1 MKNLIK
7 TIITS
12 ILTAA
17 ILITGISVDT
27 TTVTAATTNNTF
39 QNGGTVTLKP
49 GDSMKLLVQD
59 SDGEDDTYGY
69 KWSSSDTNVLKVET
83 DFYDD
88 TKDYTECVVLIGVST
103 GTATV
108 IGKGKGLRPNITMT
122 VTVALPKATAKQKKC
137 KHKYKT
143 TKAAT
148 CERAG
153 IKTCKKCKFQK
164 MIAKPDHKYVTKK
177 VTKVEYD
184 YFTATLECH
193 GMDIYCP
200 DNFTATIKYDK
211 DGNVAPDSDYPDR
224 ETWWDA
230 IGIHMAEAGHGGFGG
245 IAAYTPYG
253 PGHTVKKTVEMC
265 KWCGKEKNP
274 EKTISQKINEK
285 EAEKLAAAEAAAKE
299 N

>member
-17 ILITGISVDT
+17 ILITGISVDI
-27 TTVTAATTNNTF
+27 TTVTAATTNDTF

-83 DFYDD
+83 DIYDED
-88 TKDYTECVVLIGVST
+88 DGSIDCVVLIGVSA

-122 VTVALPKATAKQKKC
+122 VTVTLPKATAKQKKC

-164 MIAKPDHKYVTKK
+164 MIAKPDHKYVDKK
-177 VTKVEYD
+177 VTTTEYD
-184 YFTATLECH
+184 YSIVTVKCTGCDCTEPHETVSNGYTVFEVCNNPCYWSASVILDKNGNATADSEYASIEEALYAHAEHAITMLQNGYEKH
-193 GMDIYCP
+193 GTNGTYE
-200 DNFTATIKYDK
+200 Y
-211 DGNVAPDSDYPDR
+211 
-224 ETWWDA
+224 
-230 IGIHMAEAGHGGFGG
+230 
-245 IAAYTPYG
+245 PYG
-253 PGHTVKKTVEMC
+253 EGHTVTTTVQAC
-265 KWCGKEKNP
+265 KWCGTKR
-274 EKTISQKINEK
+274 
-285 EAEKLAAAEAAAKE
+285 
-299 N
+299 

>member
-27 TTVTAATTNNTF
+27 TTVTAATTNDTF

-69 KWSSSDTNVLKVET
+69 KWLSSDTSILKVET
-83 DFYDD
+83 DIYDED
-88 TKDYTECVVLIGVST
+88 DGSIDCVVLIGVSA

-164 MIAKPDHKYVTKK
+164 MIAKPDHKYVDKK
-177 VTKVEYD
+177 VTTTEYD
-184 YFTATLECH
+184 YSIVTVKCTGCDCTEPHETVSNGYTVFEVCNNPCYWSASVILDKNGNATADSEYASIEEALYAHAEHDITMLQNGYEKH
-193 GMDIYCP
+193 GTNGTYE
-200 DNFTATIKYDK
+200 Y
-211 DGNVAPDSDYPDR
+211 
-224 ETWWDA
+224 
-230 IGIHMAEAGHGGFGG
+230 
-245 IAAYTPYG
+245 PYG
-253 PGHTVKKTVEMC
+253 EGHTVTTTVQAC
-265 KWCGKEKNP
+265 KWCGTKR
-274 EKTISQKINEK
+274 
-285 EAEKLAAAEAAAKE
+285 
-299 N
+299 

>member
-88 TKDYTECVVLIGVST
+88 TKDYTECVVLIGVSA

-122 VTVALPKATAKQKKC
+122 VTVTLPKATAKQKKC
-137 KHKYKT
+137 KHKFKT

-164 MIAKPDHKYVTKK
+164 MIAKPDHKYVTKT

-184 YFTATLECH
+184 YYTSTVECH
-193 GMDIYCP
+193 DDCGCK
-200 DNFTATIKYDK
+200 FKATIKYDK
-211 DGNVAPDSDYPDR
+211 DGNVAPDSDYPDENAWMDAMFDHMF
-224 ETWWDA
+224 ET
-230 IGIHMAEAGHGGFGG
+230 GHGSYGG
-245 IAAYTPYG
+245 NVGYFPYG
-253 PGHTVKKTVEMC
+253 PGHAVKKTVEMC

-274 EKTISQKINEK
+274 EKTLPEKIYEK
-285 EAEKLAAAEAAAKE
+285 EAERLAAEEAAKE
-299 N
+299 S

>member
-17 ILITGISVDT
+17 ILITGISVDI
-27 TTVTAATTNNTF
+27 TTVTAATTNDTF

-69 KWSSSDTNVLKVET
+69 KWLSSDTSILKVET
-83 DFYDD
+83 DIYDED
-88 TKDYTECVVLIGVST
+88 DGSIDCVVLIGVSA

-122 VTVALPKATAKQKKC
+122 VTVTLPKATAKQKKC

-164 MIAKPDHKYVTKK
+164 MIAKPDHKYVTKT

-184 YFTATLECH
+184 YFTATVECH
-193 GMDIYCP
+193 DDCGCK
-200 DNFTATIKYDK
+200 FKATIKYDK
-211 DGNVAPDSDYPDR
+211 DGNVAPDSDYPDENAWMDGMFDHMF
-224 ETWWDA
+224 ET
-230 IGIHMAEAGHGGFGG
+230 GHGSYGG
-245 IAAYTPYG
+245 NASYFPCG
-253 PGHTVKKTVEMC
+253 PGHVVKKTIEMC

-274 EKTISQKINEK
+274 EKTLAEKIDEK
-285 EAEKLAAAEAAAKE
+285 EIEAAEAAAKE
-299 N
+299 S